1 LLGLYLE
8 NKPTLPKLEKLET
21 KCQHLSAREQ
31 KAQKAERDSIKFMQ
45 CIYMNDNIGKV
56 FKGIVSSVT
65 EYGVFIIIPENHCEV
80 LVKLNTINGTWQV
93 DLKNHNITE
102 FNTKEKIV
110 LGDKVHIII
119 NKVDV
124 EKKNIDASIIRL

>member
-1 LLGLYLE
+1 MDDKKININIG
-8 NKPTLPKLEKLET
+8 KLEA
-21 KCQHLSAREQ
+21 KCRYLSEREV
-31 KAQKAERDSIKFMQ
+31 KINKAERDSIKFMQ
-45 CIYMNDNIGKV
+45 CVYMNDNIGKV

-65 EYGVFIIIPENHCEV
+65 EYGLFITIPENSCEV

-93 DLKNHNITE
+93 DLNNHNIVE
-102 FNTKEKIV
+102 FNTKEKII

-119 NKVDV
+119 TKVDV